1 MPMLWSSKDD
11 DRLVDEVRQG
21 KDIRFRLT
29 EETRE
34 KIRSYCVANVAV
46 MEKWRDKYAN
56 ARNNDASLPNVPSQS
71 WILDAML
78 TAKSNGE
85 VVSTEEM
92 DYAYGCDW
100 HAYKVS
106 AIWSRG
112 RHFHVQHTDINRN
125 TYDSGVSATFDQE
138 TTAGS
143 EVIEKFTYYGHIDQ
157 ILGIGFRSFDIH
169 ILDVKCLVKN
179 LIQVFYYPMHGDT
192 NWKYVIDVAPRAT
205 RVLQSTQ
212 ELSTIDDVNR
222 ILDDNDDDTSEEGG
236 SFSDAKLEYSST
248 STDGS
253 ASEPENSFLNAFELD
268 TNTDEIDTFSHSSI
282 RLNLEIVLE
291 IDHEDLYADITSVL

>member
-1 MPMLWSSKDD
+1 MHAD
-11 DRLVDEVRQG
+11 
-21 KDIRFRLT
+21 
-29 EETRE
+29 
-34 KIRSYCVANVAV
+34 
-46 MEKWRDKYAN
+46 

-100 HAYKVS
+100 H
-106 AIWSRG
+106 
-112 RHFHVQHTDINRN
+112 
-125 TYDSGVSATFDQE
+125 
-138 TTAGS
+138 
-143 EVIEKFTYYGHIDQ
+143 
-157 ILGIGFRSFDIH
+157 
-169 ILDVKCLVKN
+169 
-179 LIQVFYYPMHGDT
+179 VFYYPMHGDT

-236 SFSDAKLEYSST
+236 SFSDAELEYSST

-253 ASEPENSFLNAFELD
+253 ASESENSFLNAFELD

-282 RLNLEIVLE
+282 GLNLEIVLE
-291 IDHEDLYADITSVL
+291 IDHEDLYADITSVP